1 MKRPAII
8 AVFVWLGLLFGF
20 AFGLPSARSAP
31 PSATP
36 AADPIPLAWVQEAL
50 DGMPFILSGRR

>member
-8 AVFVWLGLLFGF
+8 ALFVWLGLLFGF

-31 PSATP
+31 PVAETV
-36 AADPIPLAWVQEAL
+36 PLAWVQEAL